1 MPTLGCR
8 AKGVVVSAAQQPP
21 PQAPAA
27 EEVVHD
33 ARRWLPAWC
42 CKCRLSLGCRA
53 MSFFIRNVCAIRWM
67 PTLLLAFWTRSCCCK
82 RNSDRH
88 CIRLLL
94 SFGCRAM
101 LVFIR
106 QVRAIRWLPTCL
118 LAFWISAM
126 AASTR
131 CGNVGKACHLAR
143 EPVRVG
149 LQVPDLSTTKLFV
162 GWPTL
167 DEVDPVMAEAF
178 QYGDWDEDGNLNWDE
193 FAAWWVE
200 AVYIKEAVVNE
211 HFDWYD
217 LDGDE
222 IISVDEVLDG
232 RWVQDLPD

>member
-1 MPTLGCR
+1 M
-8 AKGVVVSAAQQPP
+8 V
-21 PQAPAA
+21 
-27 EEVVHD
+27 
-33 ARRWLPAWC
+33 
-42 CKCRLSLGCRA
+42 
-53 MSFFIRNVCAIRWM
+53 
-67 PTLLLAFWTRSCCCK
+67 
-82 RNSDRH
+82 
-88 CIRLLL
+88 
-94 SFGCRAM
+94 
-101 LVFIR
+101 
-106 QVRAIRWLPTCL
+106 
-118 LAFWISAM
+118 
-126 AASTR
+126 ASTR
-131 CGNVGKACHLAR
+131 CGHLVR

-167 DEVDPVMAEAF
+167 DEVDPLMAEAF